1 MGYVVTGLK
10 SIRDAKV
17 GDTLWKAENI
27 SGPKE
32 KPENATAIEGFKKVT
47 PFIYAGIFP
56 MATDEYPGLADAM
69 EKLVLNDSALQTES
83 ESSTA
88 LGQ

>member
-1 MGYVVTGLK
+1 
-10 SIRDAKV
+10 
-17 GDTLWKAENI
+17 
-27 SGPKE
+27 
-32 KPENATAIEGFKKVT
+32 
-47 PFIYAGIFP
+47 
-56 MATDEYPGLADAM
+56 MATDEYPQLADAM